1 VLGKAEEYKEALQPK
16 KKLGNQ
22 ALGVMEQHLQQHE
35 FFVGNRYTIA
45 DICLFAYTHVADEGG
60 FDLTQFPAIQ
70 SWIKGV
76 KEQAKYISITQ

>member
-1 VLGKAEEYKEALQPK
+1 
-16 KKLGNQ
+16 
-22 ALGVMEQHLQQHE
+22 
-35 FFVGNRYTIA
+35 VGNRYTIA